1 MVRLE
6 ESFQDLGLGDS
17 QCGAPQ
23 VLSKI
28 VPSFTK
34 MSTLRLELPVL
45 DVQRGAPYGFGF
57 WGFVLSDSSHG
68 FGLRGHHFHGSFRLE
83 AIFWDS
89 HYNFIT

>member
-28 VPSFTK
+28 VPSFPK

-45 DVQRGAPYGFGF
+45 EVQRGPPHDLTKTVEFEQD
-57 WGFVLSDSSHG
+57 L
-68 FGLRGHHFHGSFRLE
+68 GL
-83 AIFWDS
+83 I
-89 HYNFIT
+89 